1 MICKSY
7 LTELMNKFPEFI
19 VVEGPI
25 GVGKTSLAKRLAETF
40 NIALLLE
47 SASENPFLPAFYEN
61 PGTAALPTQ
70 LHFLFQRMKQIEA
83 LCQTDMFKPSQIADF
98 LIDKDKLF
106 AKVTL
111 SNAEFDLYQQVY
123 NRLILAVPVPDL
135 VIYLQA
141 RPEILLRRILN
152 RGIDYEKNID
162 ELYLKKISDAYIEFF
177 YHYDSSPL
185 LIINTENFDPVN
197 GNKNY
202 NILLEYINKPPHGR
216 HYFNPQEI

>member
-1 MICKSY
+1 
-7 LTELMNKFPEFI
+7 MNKIPEFI

-25 GVGKTSLAKRLAETF
+25 GVGKTSLAKQLAETF
-40 NIALLLE
+40 NIELLLE
-47 SASENPFLPAFYEN
+47 SACENPFLPAFYEN

-70 LHFLFQRMKQIEA
+70 LHFLFQRVKQIET
-83 LCQTDMFKPSQIADF
+83 LHQTDMFKPSHIADF

-111 SNAEFDLYQQVY
+111 NDDEYDLYQQVY
-123 NRLILAVPVPDL
+123 NRLILAAPVPDL

-141 RPEILLRRILN
+141 SPEILLSRILN
-152 RGIDYEKNID
+152 RGIDFEKNID

-185 LIINTENFDPVN
+185 LIVNTENFDPVN
-197 GNKNY
+197 NNTNY
-202 NILLEYINKPPHGR
+202 NILLEYINKLPHGR
-216 HYFNPQEI
+216 HYFNPHDI

>member
-1 MICKSY
+1 
-7 LTELMNKFPEFI
+7 MNKIPEFI

-25 GVGKTSLAKRLAETF
+25 GVGKTSLAKQLAETF
-40 NIALLLE
+40 NIELMLE
-47 SASENPFLPAFYEN
+47 SSCENPFLPAFYEN

-70 LHFLFQRMKQIEA
+70 LHFLFQRVKQIET
-83 LCQTDMFKPSQIADF
+83 LHQTDMFKPSHIADF

-111 SNAEFDLYQQVY
+111 NDDEYDLYQQVY
-123 NRLILAVPVPDL
+123 DRLILAAPVPDL

-141 RPEILLRRILN
+141 GPEILLSRILN

-185 LIINTENFDPVN
+185 LIVNTENFDPVN
-197 GNKNY
+197 NNTNY
-202 NILLEYINKPPHGR
+202 NILLEYINRPPHGR
-216 HYFNPQEI
+216 HYFNPHEI